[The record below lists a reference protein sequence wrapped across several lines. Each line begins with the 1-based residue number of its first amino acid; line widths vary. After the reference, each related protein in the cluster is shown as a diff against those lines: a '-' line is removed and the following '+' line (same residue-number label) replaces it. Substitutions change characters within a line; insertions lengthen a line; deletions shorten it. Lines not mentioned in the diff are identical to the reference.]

1 MNCSTYFFAKTNS
14 TTAYYP
20 SDNSNCEVF
29 DKFIRESQEGWQLCI
44 ARNGNLMY
52 YAVVKKESAKC
63 YYGLCVL
70 VNNIIFT
77 DIKSV
82 YQIIVAYLNQI
93 ANDGELIVWYS
104 GILIELDFTIQKNV
118 NYVENVLERLRL
130 GIENVHDYAQLP
142 AQDYSRDVDSIVHMK
157 DIDDNDELLK
167 STYSNGFTFIHIS
180 RTEGTKIAET
190 NNREKENSK
199 LKGEKAD
206 LERQNEELR
215 SEIRSLKIANIKL
228 QLLNRNYVPIVLL
241 GVAIIGL
248 LIMGYNWYV
257 ETTSKS
263 DLESKI
269 AILETENNTL
279 MDSSDSSKADLENK
293 ISLLE
298 KKIQNQATISGRY
311 IAADFTYYGPLKNGL
326 PNGIGLAVYHNGD
339 KDNRKYYVGGFK
351 DGIRDD
357 PNKATLIYNDGSI
370 LSGKWKDGIIT
381 SGYEYNKQQ
390 RFIYEGPFKH
400 GAPSGGS
407 YYKVK

>member
-14 TTAYYP
+14 ATAYYP

-82 YQIIVAYLNQI
+82 YQIIAAYLNQI
-93 ANDGELIVWYS
+93 ANDGVLIVWYS
-104 GILIELDFTIQKNV
+104 GILIELDFTVQKNV

-228 QLLNRNYVPIVLL
+228 QLLKRNYVPIVLSC
-241 GVAIIGL
+241 VALIGL
-248 LIMGYNWYV
+248 LFMIYKFVWYPSEAVNKYYPEFGY
-257 ETTSKS
+257 
-263 DLESKI
+263 
-269 AILETENNTL
+269 
-279 MDSSDSSKADLENK
+279 
-293 ISLLE
+293 
-298 KKIQNQATISGRY
+298 
-311 IAADFTYYGPLKNGL
+311 TYSGPLENGL
-326 PNGIGLAVYHNGD
+326 PSGVGMAVYPND
-339 KDNRKYYVGGFK
+339 DEDDRMYYVGGFEK
-351 DGIRDD
+351 GYRTDTARG
-357 PNKATLIYNDGSI
+357 NLIYNDGS
-370 LSGKWKDGIIT
+370 LMTGKWDQDFFMSGLKYNRKEKFIYNGYYSKETFDSYPSTGDYFKLEKYMSIKDGEQT
-381 SGYEYNKQQ
+381 DN
-390 RFIYEGPFKH
+390 
-400 GAPSGGS
+400 
-407 YYKVK
+407 